1 MFSHMY
7 SVVDIGKP
15 KSVQPLPQPVQPPQ
29 QPEANNP
36 SKVYAYCFY
45 EAKLSVAGILFSTQ
59 FCELKKLEHQRVWL
73 RQNRQSIFAI
83 PDKGHQARS
92 TYQSPVDWQRRGLS
106 LLLDQEL

>member
-7 SVVDIGKP
+7 SVVDISKP
-15 KSVQPLPQPVQPPQ
+15 KPVQPIPQPVQPPQ

-36 SKVYAYCFY
+36 TKVCAYCFCK
-45 EAKLSVAGILFSTQ
+45 AKVSAARISFSTQ

-92 TYQSPVDWQRRGLS
+92 TYQSPVYWQRRGLP